1 MIGDII
7 QGLASLLAIVVAVG
21 SLVIT
26 IQRNKTLKKVDNG
39 TINETENRA
48 IILANQRALDAETRR
63 SESEKREDVLEAR
76 ITKMEIDVL
85 EQTKNI
91 EAIANYRLTFDVS
104 LGKKPSIYNPT
115 IESLPSNV

>member
-63 SESEKREDVLEAR
+63 SEAEKREDILEVR

-104 LGKKPSIYNPT
+104 LGKNPSIYNPT
-115 IESLPSNV
+115 IEGIPSNV